1 LLLQRFLL
9 NTFSKLQKNM
19 QSSVLSIFAFIAIL
33 AIVANAQ
40 YDDEF
45 ASYDKRAMR
54 NALVRFGRSGMRN
67 ALVRFGKR
75 ATLEDI
81 PLIPDYAEAK
91 RNGAPQPFVRFGRSA
106 GRIDHM
112 HDILTTLQKIEQA
125 NGQ

>member
-1 LLLQRFLL
+1 
-9 NTFSKLQKNM
+9 M
-19 QSSVLSIFAFIAIL
+19 QSSILTIAAVIAIL
-33 AIVANAQ
+33 AIAVNAQ

-54 NALVRFGRSGMRN
+54 NALVRFGRATGMRN

-75 ATLEDI
+75 APLDDL

>member
-1 LLLQRFLL
+1 
-9 NTFSKLQKNM
+9 M

-54 NALVRFGRSGMRN
+54 NALVRFG
-67 ALVRFGKR
+67 KR

-81 PLIPDYAEAK
+81 QLIPDYAEAK